1 MLFNSYIFILL
12 FLPLAVIGYF
22 VFESKW
28 NHCAAKIFL
37 LMMSLWFYGYF
48 SVPYLLLFAV
58 SLIVNYMFN
67 CFVAKADGN
76 NKKVFFGLG
85 MGFNLGLLFLF
96 KYYDFFAENINHLF
110 RTDWVLLRLMLPL
123 GISFFTFQQLSYL
136 IDIYWQEADLY
147 PFLDFAVYI
156 TFFPQLVA
164 GPIVLHDEFIPQLNE
179 KKNRRLC
186 PENME
191 KGLMAFTIGL
201 AKKVL
206 VADSIGFIVNWS
218 YSNIA
223 GLSGLDV
230 VITMISYT
238 LQIYY
243 DFSGYSDMASGI
255 AWMFNIALPMNFD
268 SPYKADNIVDFW
280 KRWHM
285 TLTRFFSRYVYIPLG
300 GNRKGK
306 IRTYLNILTV
316 FFVSGLWHGANWT
329 FIIWGGCHGI
339 ANIFYRAASKYLSKI
354 PGLLRWIGNFVFIN
368 LMWMLFRSDSVGQ
381 ALAMIKQLFRGTF
394 WKLSEEMVSS
404 GGQLGYKI
412 IYKILQ
418 FAGNMGKAASAVY
431 VFLLLAGALLVCL
444 RLENVQRRLEHYR
457 MTWIQA
463 FGLAALLL
471 YTVLSLT
478 VQSTF
483 LYFNF

>member
-329 FIIWGGCHGI
+329 FIIWGG
-339 ANIFYRAASKYLSKI
+339 
-354 PGLLRWIGNFVFIN
+354 
-368 LMWMLFRSDSVGQ
+368 
-381 ALAMIKQLFRGTF
+381 
-394 WKLSEEMVSS
+394 
-404 GGQLGYKI
+404 
-412 IYKILQ
+412 
-418 FAGNMGKAASAVY
+418 
-431 VFLLLAGALLVCL
+431 
-444 RLENVQRRLEHYR
+444 
-457 MTWIQA
+457 
-463 FGLAALLL
+463 
-471 YTVLSLT
+471 
-478 VQSTF
+478 
-483 LYFNF
+483 